1 MGHLVVDL
9 QNIQGNSLFFI
20 HSYFL
25 CLCHCWSC
33 WCLCQSEVCSA
44 SRGQTQVF
52 QLLHTPE
59 NVREAQKRRLSEG
72 PFSTLEASQLQKRR
86 LFTDTW
92 TELENREERIA
103 VPARHWMLC
112 YKLFLIN
119 EGCFPE
125 ATAVH
130 SWRDLTAFCTA
141 QPSFPHI
148 NEGANLHVQIME
160 KKKDLKNFS
169 FLL

>member
-1 MGHLVVDL
+1 MSLLELLVFVPVWGLLCVERSDSGFSATSHAWKCPRGTKNDGWAKDRFPPL
-9 QNIQGNSLFFI
+9 KRANRRSGGSSRI
-20 HSYFL
+20 HELNLKTGRKESPYLPVTGCSVISYFSL
-25 CLCHCWSC
+25 MKDVS
-33 WCLCQSEVCSA
+33 
-44 SRGQTQVF
+44 
-52 QLLHTPE
+52 
-59 NVREAQKRRLSEG
+59 
-72 PFSTLEASQLQKRR
+72 
-86 LFTDTW
+86 
-92 TELENREERIA
+92 
-103 VPARHWMLC
+103 
-112 YKLFLIN
+112 
-119 EGCFPE
+119 PE